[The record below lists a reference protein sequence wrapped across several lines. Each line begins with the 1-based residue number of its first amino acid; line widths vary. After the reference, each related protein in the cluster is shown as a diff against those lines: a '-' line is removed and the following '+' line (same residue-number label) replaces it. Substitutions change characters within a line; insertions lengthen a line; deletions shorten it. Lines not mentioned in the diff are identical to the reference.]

1 MKEVLNLNLDQ
12 SLFDYQIEPVA
23 DKSIL
28 ITGGTTGIGRATAI
42 LLASQGARVMIFG
55 RQQNDLDEAM
65 KDIREAGGEV
75 LGLTADVSDPQ
86 DIQRVFQEFD
96 QQMDKLDILINNAAL
111 GYGSVMEGGYPEWEY
126 ILKTNL
132 LGYMAMTHEAAERM
146 SGDVLLQK
154 TTPISDTD
162 SLGSVYFDRLF
173 PMGVEAMLE
182 AVDLV
187 KAGKAPRIKQDD
199 RLATYEGRCTA
210 DNARIDWG
218 KPWRQIHNLIRGCS
232 PAPGAWT
239 THDGHPLQV
248 FEAQPLPARDPKG
261 IAGKMGEVVE
271 VSTDGFTVVC
281 ADGRIKVLRVK
292 THDGPKVAA
301 GEFAATSKLAVGT
314 RFT

>member
-132 LGYMAMTHEAAERM
+132 LGYMAMTHEAVERM
-146 SGDVLLQK
+146 KANGWGHIVNIGSMSAQVREKNSSLYVATKSGIQGF
-154 TTPISDTD
+154 S
-162 SLGSVYFDRLF
+162 
-173 PMGVEAMLE
+173 EALR
-182 AVDLV
+182 
-187 KAGKAPRIKQDD
+187 K
-199 RLATYEGRCTA
+199 
-210 DNARIDWG
+210 
-218 KPWRQIHNLIRGCS
+218 
-232 PAPGAWT
+232 
-239 THDGHPLQV
+239 
-248 FEAQPLPARDPKG
+248 
-261 IAGKMGEVVE
+261 EVN
-271 VSTDGFTVVC
+271 SHG
-281 ADGRIKVLRVK
+281 IKVTLIEP
-292 THDGPKVAA
+292 G
-301 GEFAATSKLAVGT
+301 AVGT
-314 RFT
+314 DMQSDYPPAEQRKKEEKMEMMKAEDIAACVLYTITQPKRCDVVTMQIRPHMQPI